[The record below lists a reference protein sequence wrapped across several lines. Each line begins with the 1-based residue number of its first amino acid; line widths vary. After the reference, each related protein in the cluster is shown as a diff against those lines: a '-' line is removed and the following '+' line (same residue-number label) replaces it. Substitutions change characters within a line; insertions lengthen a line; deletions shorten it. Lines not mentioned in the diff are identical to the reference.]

1 MHYIWMAAGFMKV
14 RRNKLNG
21 IEAKSDSISK
31 CCMIS
36 SLLILLLLTL
46 YSGCLD
52 QKNKVFAVNLPDKRD
67 CVILLHGLARTSA
80 SMDDMEQA
88 LEEKGYKVV
97 NVDYPSTEYPIE
109 ELASRALPAAL
120 DRCSSDIHPKIN
132 FVTHSMGGILLRY
145 YLTQTGMEE
154 NIGRVVML
162 SPPNQGSEIIDTLR
176 NNPFFKWL
184 NGPAGQQ
191 LGTGPDSIP
200 LSLGPVTYPVGIITG
215 NKHSFF
221 DGWFSEIIPGED
233 DGKVSVDRAKVGG
246 MTDFIVLPYSHTFI
260 MQEEAVIEQ
269 TLYFLKH
276 GLFKR

>member
-1 MHYIWMAAGFMKV
+1 MKV